1 MKRFDPDK
9 KFMVVGRG
17 CKINEYPIDS
27 ARGKSLP
34 FIFWPLFFWYLCVC
48 NLPLLL
54 VAFSFVICGKHQRLC
69 GYGRGY
75 PIYFATSIEMSQKRD
90 TAVKVCIHSSFKY
103 FKPNSIF
110 LQAGLL
116 GPKPSSHPNTPR
128 TQRSSQGTS

>member
-9 KFMVVGRG
+9 KVMVVGRG
-17 CKINEYPIDS
+17 CKSNEYPIDS

-34 FIFWPLFFWYLCVC
+34 FIYWPLFLWYLCVC

-90 TAVKVCIHSSFKY
+90 TAVKVCLTVY
-103 FKPNSIF
+103 FCQQDF
-110 LQAGLL
+110 LDLNRPLTQTHQGLNN
-116 GPKPSSHPNTPR
+116 PA
-128 TQRSSQGTS
+128 